1 MPNFVCL
8 FKNNFEVVSSVLSKF
23 VCFGKLVFRRNLIGK
38 FDLDQNLIGLITFF
52 FLTRIPGLTNMVLGK
67 PVTKAM
73 ISWFIENQ
81 KIVKPRAKTE
91 TFFLVGS
98 WFGQNILGS
107 G

>member
-1 MPNFVCL
+1 
-8 FKNNFEVVSSVLSKF
+8 
-23 VCFGKLVFRRNLIGK
+23 
-38 FDLDQNLIGLITFF
+38 
-52 FLTRIPGLTNMVLGK
+52 MVLGK

-107 G
+107 GWPVEPYLYYS

>member
-1 MPNFVCL
+1 
-8 FKNNFEVVSSVLSKF
+8 
-23 VCFGKLVFRRNLIGK
+23 
-38 FDLDQNLIGLITFF
+38 
-52 FLTRIPGLTNMVLGK
+52 MVLGK

-98 WFGQNILGS
+98 WFGQNILVPVDQLSPIYTIVKLLLGL